1 MDILDY
7 VIGGQYDVISS
18 TEIKLGYDGYFVK
31 LKGPITISV
40 ATTSEAGYQEETVT
54 IGAGETR
61 TFGPLVPP
69 WSIVVIGLLSVG
81 STTTTQGTTTTT
93 TQGATTTTTESTETT
108 QATEGYSPELL
119 GALLGAN
126 SQEFTEYVNGNAQ
139 DQSRRDSG
147 QAYIDGAATFSKTVK
162 EVAGNAADF
171 PNVDNAANTFGAIAQ
186 IVFLKDAA
194 GKPLFPS
201 FQSKGIQQV
210 LIRMAFSA
218 AQNDKDLTPLKR
230 LLSILAAMDMA

>member
-40 ATTSEAGYQEETVT
+40 ATTSEAGYQEETVA

-108 QATEGYSPELL
+108 QATEGYSPV
-119 GALLGAN
+119 GTIASSVPG
-126 SQEFTEYVNGNAQ
+126 T
-139 DQSRRDSG
+139 
-147 QAYIDGAATFSKTVK
+147 GAAAFSKTIK

-186 IVFLKDAA
+186 IAFLKDAA

-230 LLSILAAMDMA
+230 LLSILAAMDMAKHK